1 MSDLLDKIL
10 RLERVPYF
18 TESMID
24 FAREDLDPIVWNKDK
39 LGRYSLQ
46 PSVERRIFDVLDSY
60 PNQDLKSVAKELRI
74 VGSIATNQWVEDT
87 DIDVHLVPK
96 DPAQWSEDDVN
107 AVKDWFD
114 ENRDRINGYIGEHP
128 IEVYIQTNINQDL
141 MSDGVYD
148 LFRHKWIKGPK
159 LLPPDYDPYEDF
171 SSIESDLRDTVE
183 DADKLF
189 GELKRD
195 VIDFEVIKS
204 AMERMTP
211 EQKQHFLVRL
221 ESKLQEIED
230 DIEGLYRI
238 RGELVQAR
246 SAASAP
252 TSPEQALQ
260 DVQLAKKWRDANAL
274 FKFVARYQYLRV
286 IGELKKLLS
295 DGEVSPDDVETIKR
309 IAGVPDVSRPS

>member
-10 RLERVPYF
+10 RLERIPYL

-24 FAREDLDPIVWNKDK
+24 FAREDLDPVVWNKDK

-46 PSVERRIFDVLDSY
+46 PGAERRIFDVLASY
-60 PNQDLKSVAKELRI
+60 PNQDLRSVATELRI
-74 VGSIATNQWVEDT
+74 VGSMATNQWVEDT

-96 DPAQWSEDDVN
+96 DPAQWSEDDVD

-114 ENRDRINGYIGEHP
+114 ENRDQVDGYIGDHP
-128 IEVYIQTNINQDL
+128 IEVYVQTNVNQDL

-148 LFRHKWIKGPK
+148 LLRHKWIKGPK
-159 LLPPDYDPYEDF
+159 LLPSDYDPYEDF
-171 SSIESDLRDTVE
+171 SSIEADLRSTVE

-204 AMERMTP
+204 AMGRMTP

-221 ESKLQEIED
+221 ESKLQDIED